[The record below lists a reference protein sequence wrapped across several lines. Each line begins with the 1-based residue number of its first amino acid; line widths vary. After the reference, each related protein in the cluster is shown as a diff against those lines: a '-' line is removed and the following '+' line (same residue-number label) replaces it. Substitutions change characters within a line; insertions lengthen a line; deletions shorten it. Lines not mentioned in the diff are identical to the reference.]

1 MTPLHNEGPPD
12 LHLSWA
18 EYSSVQVTEGRP
30 TRSLNILYD
39 GLFRDPNLD
48 DGHEQYNRLR
58 WLRGFVGS
66 HTIVNSIW
74 DAFAYIT
81 QLEDLQTANNGE
93 RSFERRRIADL
104 EAQMLAGDV
113 SQLRLEEAQT
123 LEEQLNKALDESIMA
138 LRKSQAEKSRL
149 QDQLDRLVSES
160 REHAKAYLS
169 DVSRMKSYVN
179 GDAQKAVIDKLKG
192 EYAALKGKNTALHQQ
207 VEAAKQVYEPQIQE
221 LKSQLGHA
229 TTRFQVVC
237 RNHDIIQKELDKKD
251 LKAALSREDTKQT
264 VASLEQRIG
273 ELIEQNK
280 ALLEKQRTRTYCDGT
295 GAPRQL
301 RSRQPADPNGDTLSK
316 AYRMGGNGGFA
327 PPESR
332 KRSRPA
338 AAAEDEVEVE
348 AKVEANVEDNVKDN
362 VEDID

>member
-18 EYSSVQVTEGRP
+18 EFASVQVTEDRP

-39 GLFRDPNLD
+39 GLFRDPNPD

-74 DAFAYIT
+74 DAFAYIK
-81 QLEDLQTANNGE
+81 QLEDLQNANNGE

-113 SQLRLEEAQT
+113 SQLSLEEART
-123 LEEQLNKALDESIMA
+123 LEEQCNKARDESIMAQDA

-149 QDQLDRLVSES
+149 QDQLDRIVSES
-160 REHAKAYLS
+160 RENAKAYLS
-169 DVSRMKSYVN
+169 DVSRMKSYFN
-179 GDAQKAVIDKLKG
+179 GDAQKAVIDQ
-192 EYAALKGKNTALHQQ
+192 LKGK
-207 VEAAKQVYEPQIQE
+207 YEPQIEE

-229 TTRFQVVC
+229 TTKFQVVC
-237 RNHDIIQKELDKKD
+237 RNHDIIQKELDKKN
-251 LKAALSREDTKQT
+251 LQAALSREDTKQT
-264 VASLEQRIG
+264 VASLQGRIG

-280 ALLEKQRTRTYCDGT
+280 ALLAKERTRTYCDGT

-338 AAAEDEVEVE
+338 AAAEESRPAAAAEDEVEVEVE